1 VHLDEISKSTQK
13 KNYNMIQVEVFW
25 FVMPCIVLV
34 IY

>member
-1 VHLDEISKSTQK
+1 
-13 KNYNMIQVEVFW
+13 MIQVEVFW